1 MAGVLPRL
9 AEIKG
14 KALDLLFPPQCVG
27 CGGGGSFLC
36 ETCRLSLPWIE
47 SPVCPRCGRPQ
58 SAGSFC
64 ADCDDG
70 SAALSGIG
78 VAFRFEGAIRQA
90 VHHLKYRNL
99 KALAR
104 PLAELMADLLRS
116 SSIPGDAL
124 VPVPL
129 HRKRLRERGYN
140 QSRLLAVE
148 LAKLTGIEVSE
159 GCLVRRAVTA
169 PQAKTASVAERRGN
183 VVGAFACGDDRL
195 RGRKVLL
202 VDDVTTS
209 GATLEAGAA
218 ALREIGVGSVWGL
231 ALAREV

>member
-1 MAGVLPRL
+1 MDGVLPRL

-14 KALDLLFPPQCVG
+14 KALDLLFPPRCVG

-36 ETCRLSLPWIE
+36 ETCRASLPWIE

-58 SAGSFC
+58 PGGSFC

-70 SAALSGIG
+70 TAALDGIG
-78 VAFRFEGAIRQA
+78 VIFRFEGTIRQA

-99 KALAR
+99 RALAR
-104 PLAELMADLLRS
+104 PLGELMAEALRNS
-116 SSIPGDAL
+116 SMPGDVL

-129 HRKRLRERGYN
+129 HRRRLRERGYN
-140 QSRLLAVE
+140 QSGLLAVE
-148 LAKLTGIEVSE
+148 LAKLTGIEVSQ
-159 GCLVRRAVTA
+159 GCLVRRAVTV

-183 VVGAFACGDDRL
+183 VAGAFSCCDDRL

-202 VDDVTTS
+202 LDDVTTS

-218 ALREIGVGSVWGL
+218 ALREIGVASVWGL